1 MATAMKTSRAQLDR
15 LLDPRETEVTVDTLH
30 RAAFAV
36 GKTLRIE
43 LV

>member
-1 MATAMKTSRAQLDR
+1 MSVAMRTSRAQLDR
-15 LLDPRETEVTVDTLH
+15 LLDPREGGVTLDTLH